1 MKQSAKAKR
10 LAKHH
15 KRFSSTS
22 KLNLVSLM
30 DIFTI
35 LVFFLIVNQ
44 SEVRVL
50 ETTKQINLPVS
61 IAEELPSENILITVL
76 NNSVLVQERAVW
88 RQDAALNELN
98 HSSLVNNN
106 SLVSN
111 NNEQL
116 IDALKTELAY
126 LAAKR
131 PQLSEAEQE
140 KGRAVTIIGDA
151 AVPYQVLKQIM
162 AACADSDYRNMSLAV
177 KQIAKST
184 QKEG

>member
-1 MKQSAKAKR
+1 MKQSLKAKR

-61 IAEELPSENILITVL
+61 IAEELPSENVLITVL
-76 NNSVLVQERAVW
+76 NNRVLVQERTVW
-88 RQDAALNELN
+88 QQDIALNDNMLADGNNE
-98 HSSLVNNN
+98 SLVN
-106 SLVSN
+106 
-111 NNEQL
+111 
-116 IDALKTELAY
+116 ALKTELTY

-131 PQLSEAEQE
+131 EKLSELEQIN
-140 KGRAVTIIGDA
+140 GRAVTIIGDA
-151 AVPYQVLKQIM
+151 SVPYQVLKQIM
-162 AACADSDYRNMSLAV
+162 AACANSDYRNMSLAV

-184 QKEG
+184 QEGG